1 MSGVALE
8 TINLSPQD
16 EVRERKVIVNELVI
30 MYSMV
35 NVNVV

>member
-8 TINLSPQD
+8 KIKLSPRD